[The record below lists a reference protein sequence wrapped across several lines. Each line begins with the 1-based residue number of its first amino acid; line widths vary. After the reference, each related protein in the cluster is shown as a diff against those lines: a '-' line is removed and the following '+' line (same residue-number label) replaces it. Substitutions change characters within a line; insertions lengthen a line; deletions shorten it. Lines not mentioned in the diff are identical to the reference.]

1 MWVWQQNKWPNFEY
15 SKSLNGKNECKLEFD
30 TGVFIGLIKAVND
43 EDKKSFIIDIISNEA
58 LKTSEIEGE
67 KLNRDSLQS
76 SIMNFFGINKT
87 PFRKQ
92 PAEYGI
98 AEMMTD
104 LYNDYKKQLDNK
116 TLCNWHSMLM
126 NGRRD
131 INIGKY
137 RYLDEPM
144 QIISGRIGDSRVY
157 YEAPPSSQI
166 EEEMKR
172 FIKWFNESS
181 PEGKNPIS
189 PLIRASICHLYF
201 EMIHPFEDGNG
212 RIGRALVQK
221 IIAQHFD
228 YPVFIAL
235 SNTINNRKK
244 EYYNAFEIHNNSL
257 LIDRW
262 IDFFSSIIL
271 ESIQYT
277 SKEIDIV
284 NNILQ
289 DKELSEKIVQ
299 VFKLFRDAIDQG
311 QLANSVFSTRRLKT
325 VAEVLK
331 SGDTLKEAFE
341 YEVIGRYTKDEQKL
355 LMELLKDVF
364 DSSHYLTKK
373 WTLGMDHP
381 VPTVPTAPI
390 VPKVPDGNGVYSSG
404 TTAPP
409 VLS

>member
-30 TGVFIGLIKAVND
+30 TGVFIGLIKSVND

-244 EYYNAFEIHNNSL
+244 EYYNAFEINNNSL

-277 SKEIDIV
+277 SKEIEFIIEKGKFFIKYEDLLNARQKKVIMRIFTEGS
-284 NNILQ
+284 NGF
-289 DKELSEKIVQ
+289 KGGLSAENYVSITKTSRSTAT
-299 VFKLFRDAIDQG
+299 RDLNDLIKKG
-311 QLANSVFSTRRLKT
+311 IMHSSGMLKSTRY
-325 VAEVLK
+325 
-331 SGDTLKEAFE
+331 F
-341 YEVIGRYTKDEQKL
+341 IGNVK
-355 LMELLKDVF
+355 
-364 DSSHYLTKK
+364 
-373 WTLGMDHP
+373 
-381 VPTVPTAPI
+381 
-390 VPKVPDGNGVYSSG
+390 
-404 TTAPP
+404 
-409 VLS
+409 